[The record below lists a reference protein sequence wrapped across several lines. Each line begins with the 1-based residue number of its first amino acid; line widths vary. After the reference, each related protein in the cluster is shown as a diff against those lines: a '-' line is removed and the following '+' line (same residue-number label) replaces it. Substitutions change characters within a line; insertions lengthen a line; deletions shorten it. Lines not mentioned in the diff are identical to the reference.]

1 MQKALVLRHAGR
13 KDLLLRA
20 VMKSSVSVWPVRVTF
35 SPFSKSGRQP
45 MGLSVGAVHH
55 SCVFPGFPF
64 SLPKEQLYDVQMP
77 EEATQQLKLLFSE
90 SGCPD

>member
-1 MQKALVLRHAGR
+1 
-13 KDLLLRA
+13 
-20 VMKSSVSVWPVRVTF
+20 
-35 SPFSKSGRQP
+35 
-45 MGLSVGAVHH
+45 MGLSVEAVHH